1 MSIFRNRSTQ
11 RSQRFYEQDRD
22 DGPPEPRL
30 FTARQPANNWPKEEE
45 SPSMYEEA
53 ADPYSSQRAPQ
64 WQEPHRNRVEDLH
77 PRELSFWRE
86 ERLYEDYNQGIRQ
99 SSPFRFILVTA
110 SILII
115 ATFSWLAF
123 RWVSTPHSEAP
134 PLIYADP
141 TPYKGRPDH
150 PGGLQVPYQDRLV
163 YSRLSPESQQPVE
176 RLLPQPEQ
184 PIAVPPPQQQYAYG
198 PQPTDSQQQPAYG
211 YEQQAPYPPQQ
222 MAPGYGQPQ
231 PMAPGYGPPPQ
242 QAPYPQQQQMGPA
255 PQQQQM
261 PSHQQPTS
269 GYAPQQYAYPPQP
282 PIHQQQMANGH
293 MGPQGMATNPAP
305 QQQPI
310 SQQKP
315 TAAAIDEIIDG
326 ELTPNPKVKPSQ
338 KPKATVL
345 PTNAYRIQIAT
356 LATED
361 AAKKELERIRR
372 AHPDL
377 VSKLTSAIQRVEGEA
392 GVCRIL
398 FGPFA
403 NREAAIKQCT
413 KCRTR
418 GFSCI
423 VLNPS

>member
-1 MSIFRNRSTQ
+1 MSIFRNRPTQ
-11 RSQRFYEQDRD
+11 RSQRSYEEERD
-22 DGPPEPRL
+22 NGPPEPRL
-30 FTARQPANNWPKEEE
+30 FTARQQPANNWRKEEE
-45 SPSMYEEA
+45 EPSPYQE
-53 ADPYSSQRAPQ
+53 DGDYYRAQEGPQ
-64 WQEPHRNRVEDLH
+64 WQEPRNNRVEDLH

-86 ERLYEDYNQGIRQ
+86 ERLYEDYNQGMRQ

-110 SILII
+110 SVLVI

-123 RWVSTPHSEAP
+123 RWISAPHSEAP

-141 TPYKGRPDH
+141 TPYKVRPDH

-163 YSRLSPESQQPVE
+163 YNRLSPESQQPVE
-176 RLLPQPEQ
+176 RLLPQTEQ
-184 PIAVPPPQQQYAYG
+184 PIAASPPQQQQYAYG
-198 PQPTDSQQQPAYG
+198 PQPTDPQQQSAYG
-211 YEQQAPYPPQQ
+211 YEQQYPQQQQMAPGYAQQQPMQQ
-222 MAPGYGQPQ
+222 MAPGYGQQ
-231 PMAPGYGPPPQ
+231 PQ
-242 QAPYPQQQQMGPA
+242 QAPYPQQQQMP
-255 PQQQQM
+255 PQ
-261 PSHQQPTS
+261 QQPTS
-269 GYAPQQYAYPPQP
+269 GYAQQQYAYPPQP
-282 PIHQQQMANGH
+282 PIHHQQQMANGQ
-293 MGPQGMATNPAP
+293 MGAQGMAANPAT
-305 QQQPI
+305 QQQLAPP
-310 SQQKP
+310 QKP
-315 TAAAIDEIIDG
+315 TASAIDEIIDG
-326 ELTPNPKVKPSQ
+326 ELTPEAKAKSTQ
-338 KPKATVL
+338 KPKTAAL

-377 VSKLTSAIQRVEGEA
+377 MGKLTSAIQKVEGEA
-392 GVCRIL
+392 GVARIL